1 MSTVRCVECIH
12 WSLRDAPVEVA
23 RYGFGVCKAAAPK
36 TPWRYLSA
44 TCDRE
49 CATWARTGEEI
60 VRERLAWLMKVWE
73 MTRKEI
79 EA

>member
-1 MSTVRCVECIH
+1 MGMVRCVECIH

-23 RYGFGVCKAAAPK
+23 RYGFGVCKAAKPGA
-36 TPWRYLSA
+36 PWRYLSA

-60 VRERLAWLMKVWE
+60 VRERLDWLMRVWE
-73 MTRKEI
+73 MARKEI

>member
-1 MSTVRCVECIH
+1 MGMVRCVECVN
-12 WSLRDAPVEVA
+12 WSLRDAPVDVA
-23 RYGFGVCKAAAPK
+23 RYGFGVCKAADPK

-44 TCDRE
+44 TCNRE

-60 VRERLAWLMKVWE
+60 VRERLDWLMKVWD
-73 MTRKEI
+73 MAKREI

>member
-1 MSTVRCVECIH
+1 MGMVRCVECIN
-12 WSLRDAPVEVA
+12 WSLRDAPKEVA
-23 RYGFGVCKAAAPK
+23 MFGFGVCKAAKPSA
-36 TPWRYLSA
+36 PWRYLSA

-60 VRERLAWLMKVWE
+60 VRERMQWLMRVWE
-73 MTRKEI
+73 MARKEI